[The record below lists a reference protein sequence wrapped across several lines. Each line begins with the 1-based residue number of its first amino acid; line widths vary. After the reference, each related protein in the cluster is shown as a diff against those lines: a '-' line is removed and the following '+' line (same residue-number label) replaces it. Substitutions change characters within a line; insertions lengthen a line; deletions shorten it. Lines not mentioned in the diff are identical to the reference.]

1 MRERNI
7 LSMAE
12 PLRILVVDDNE
23 DLLKTFSLILKRTGF
38 YVETAADGFIAVDR
52 YLHGDFNVTLMDID
66 LPGINGVEAFRLI
79 REMDPAAPV
88 ILMTGYS
95 DEDLIQLAIDEG
107 AYCVLHKP
115 IRIDKI
121 MDTIKQAV
129 PSSPFFKK
137 ESALA
142 VKIMP

>member
-1 MRERNI
+1 
-7 LSMAE
+7 MAE

-23 DLLKTFSLILKRTGF
+23 DLLKTISIILKKTGF
-38 YVETAADGFIAVDR
+38 YVETAADGFVAVDR

-79 REMDPAAPV
+79 REMNPGAPV

-95 DEDLIQLAIDEG
+95 DEDLTQLAISEG
-107 AYCVLHKP
+107 AHCVLHKP
-115 IRIDKI
+115 IRIDKMI
-121 MDTIKQAV
+121 DTIYQAV
-129 PSSPFFKK
+129 PSPPFTKK

-142 VKIMP
+142 AK

>member
-1 MRERNI
+1 
-7 LSMAE
+7 MAE

-23 DLLKTFSLILKRTGF
+23 DLLDTFSLIFKRNGF
-38 YVETAADGFIAVDR
+38 YVETAADGLIAVDR

-79 REMDPAAPV
+79 REMEPGAPV

-95 DEDLIQLAIDEG
+95 DEDLIQLAKEEG
-107 AYCVLHKP
+107 ARCVLHKP
-115 IRIDKI
+115 LRTDKLI
-121 MDTIKQAV
+121 EIIKEVAYDSSDT
-129 PSSPFFKK
+129 KK

-142 VKIMP
+142 LAGMP